1 MQYLENLGKQEKFII
16 KWVVDTWFDDIKD
29 SLYISHDNYG
39 IPLYELI
46 DEICKADENQLRIE
60 ELSYRIDPESGEVH
74 IYQFY
79 DCSIVKKLFGEHY
92 KECIK
97 NLAEKR
103 KHSIIM
109 ALSFVHRLFQ
119 EGLIYF
125 SEESFEE
132 STFDEWA
139 VPLQKY
145 PSPQYLYELGY
156 FVSRDLGSFLD
167 RFLASPIIPSCY
179 LIDLYRNAYKTPEQL
194 RFKQQQKNTELALE
208 EAKKA
213 NKLAKRA
220 NHISLGIAI
229 GTVIITGIITWLCA
243 TFVPIS
249 IHKSFTEQLNYRLD
263 KIHRTDSIQ
272 SKTIQDIDIAIDS
285 IQSSVNR
292 LQIKKNIK
300 QDNNEQ
306 VENAKP

>member
-16 KWVVDTWFDDIKD
+16 KWVVDTWLDDIKD

-60 ELSYRIDPESGEVH
+60 ELSYRIDTESGEVH

-92 KECIK
+92 KECIN

-109 ALSFVHRLFQ
+109 TLSFVHRLFQ

-179 LIDLYRNAYKTPEQL
+179 LIDLYRNAYETPEQL

-213 NKLAKRA
+213 NKLAKYA
-220 NHISLGIAI
+220 NWISLGVAI
-229 GTVIITGIITWLCA
+229 SMVLCSI
-243 TFVPIS
+243 FIPIS
-249 IHKSFTEQLNYRLD
+249 IPKSFTEKMNYNLD

-272 SKTIQDIDIAIDS
+272 SKTIQNINVAIDS
-285 IQSSVNR
+285 IQSSMNR
-292 LQIKKNIK
+292 LQVKKNIK